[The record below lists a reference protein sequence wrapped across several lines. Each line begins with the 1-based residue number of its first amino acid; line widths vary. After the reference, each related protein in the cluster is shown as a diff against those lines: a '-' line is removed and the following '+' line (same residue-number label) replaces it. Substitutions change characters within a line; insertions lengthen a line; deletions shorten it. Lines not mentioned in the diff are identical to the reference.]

1 MMATIQV
8 RIDDQLKTA
17 ADSLFSRL
25 GLDTTTAI
33 RIFLAASLDNGGIP
47 FKVKHYYHRK
57 PNAEMRKAMEDI
69 RLNRNLYGPFTTV
82 EDAMRSMLED

>member
-1 MMATIQV
+1 MTTIQV
-8 RIDDQLKTA
+8 RIDDQIKAA

-33 RIFLAASLDNGGIP
+33 RIFIAASLDYGGIP
-47 FKVKHYYHRK
+47 FKVKHNRHHK

-69 RLNRNLYGPFTTV
+69 HLNRNLYGPFTTV
-82 EDAMRSMLED
+82 EDAMRSMSED